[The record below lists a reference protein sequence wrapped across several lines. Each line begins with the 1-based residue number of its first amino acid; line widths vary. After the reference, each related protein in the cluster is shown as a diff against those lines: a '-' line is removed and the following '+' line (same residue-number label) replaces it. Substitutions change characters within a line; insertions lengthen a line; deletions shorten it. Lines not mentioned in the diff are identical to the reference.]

1 MLSSISPARFYP
13 PLSTGCPSKQGTRP
27 PHRCCL
33 PLHQA
38 NCPLMLT
45 ASVRAAPR
53 VAPLRSIP
61 STFGRGPCPFENN
74 QAISYGPHVSPA
86 RRTLC
91 ELAAVVIVAAVAQ
104 HMPLW
109 TLRSGSR
116 EMSVQAFET
125 CFGSCSYS
133 DAVRAEQCSQV
144 FHLQDFTRHC
154 QQVVQANKA
163 LVPLIAA
170 ASLCIK
176 RTAR

>member
-61 STFGRGPCPFENN
+61 STFGRGPCPPT
-74 QAISYGPHVSPA
+74 SSWRSSRSPWS
-86 RRTLC
+86 RRTGSTPCRRASFRRRECLENSGDRRSKRAQ
-91 ELAAVVIVAAVAQ
+91 ELPSKEPHKKPVQLLLFWKVAAPQ
-104 HMPLW
+104 W
-109 TLRSGSR
+109 SSLRLR
-116 EMSVQAFET
+116 
-125 CFGSCSYS
+125 
-133 DAVRAEQCSQV
+133 
-144 FHLQDFTRHC
+144 
-154 QQVVQANKA
+154 
-163 LVPLIAA
+163 
-170 ASLCIK
+170 
-176 RTAR
+176 